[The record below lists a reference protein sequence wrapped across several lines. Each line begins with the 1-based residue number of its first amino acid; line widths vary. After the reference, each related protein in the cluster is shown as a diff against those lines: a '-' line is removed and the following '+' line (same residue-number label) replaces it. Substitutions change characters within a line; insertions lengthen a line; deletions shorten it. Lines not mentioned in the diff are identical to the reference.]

1 MFPAGLKQPHR
12 KNGNRMSRHSETR
25 RKETPRKSD
34 EPNGDI
40 IKHANRVHN
49 RIGHMLAAAGRHA
62 PDGSVYGKPGLFRR
76 GARNLE
82 KFLQKRASEPIT
94 ARPMNRPDLP
104 ADTLQKNNLF
114 FRQLLF
120 LGILI
125 TDRTGHS
132 QAIGLLRRSLS
143 GRFDA
148 LRRTAPAA
156 FPADRATQLE
166 IMARGGPACAM
177 HDGPAAGTRLSDL
190 RSDCGRDSQRRH
202 VENRRLFR
210 KAGDPAERTDRF
222 RSHPQGSV

>member
-1 MFPAGLKQPHR
+1 MAPYMANRDSSGAARETWRNFCRTSVGTNNRPSYEPTRPPGRYAAKEQSFFPAVAFSGY
-12 KNGNRMSRHSETR
+12 
-25 RKETPRKSD
+25 
-34 EPNGDI
+34 
-40 IKHANRVHN
+40 
-49 RIGHMLAAAGRHA
+49 
-62 PDGSVYGKPGLFRR
+62 PDYD
-76 GARNLE
+76 
-82 KFLQKRASEPIT
+82 RA
-94 ARPMNRPDLP
+94 
-104 ADTLQKNNLF
+104 
-114 FRQLLF
+114 
-120 LGILI
+120 
-125 TDRTGHS
+125 GHS

-222 RSHPQGSV
+222 RSHPQGSARELGNFPDENGIVADQHDLQPSRQTYS